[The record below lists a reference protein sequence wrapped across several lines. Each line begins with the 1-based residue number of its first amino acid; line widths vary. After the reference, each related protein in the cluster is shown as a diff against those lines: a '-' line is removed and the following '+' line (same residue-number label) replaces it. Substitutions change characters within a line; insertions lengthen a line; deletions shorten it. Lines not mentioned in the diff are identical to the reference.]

1 MAYNSAGIPW
11 RKNSVAELSR
21 LDSIAK
27 KSDYSVTGRGFVFS
41 HLKYVGVN
49 FHNIKQNSF
58 F

>member
-1 MAYNSAGIPW
+1 MAYNSAGSPW
-11 RKNSVAELSR
+11 RKNSDAELSR

-49 FHNIKQNSF
+49 IIFTI
-58 F
+58 